1 MCLASNEDR
10 PIRRTCPASESG
22 AGVGPV
28 FPDEFGFAG
37 ERAGA
42 VFRNRVGDAFQP
54 LACGKVLRSEEHTSE
69 LQSLMRIS
77 SAVFCL
83 QINNEKSRLVT
94 ESRTKDQKN
103 ADPTHTHIYRVY
115 S

>member
-1 MCLASNEDR
+1 MCLASNEGR

-54 LACGKVLRSEEHTSE
+54 LACGKVLPAMLEVPALGEFPLDGLHGGNPMGATVCIIPFQDRKRTRLTS
-69 LQSLMRIS
+69 S
-77 SAVFCL
+77 
-83 QINNEKSRLVT
+83 T
-94 ESRTKDQKN
+94 
-103 ADPTHTHIYRVY
+103 
-115 S
+115 